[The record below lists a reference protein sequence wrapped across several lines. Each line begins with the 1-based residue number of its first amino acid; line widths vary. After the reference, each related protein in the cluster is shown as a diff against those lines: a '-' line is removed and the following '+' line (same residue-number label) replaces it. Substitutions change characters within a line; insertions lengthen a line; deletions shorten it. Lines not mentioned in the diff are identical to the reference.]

1 MRKLF
6 LALAAMLFMTGLVAA
21 AEMNVT
27 KFDKEKKEVTV
38 KDGDKETVYK
48 VTEKVKVTIID
59 KDGKDTEGKYEYL
72 EKRLGKIGKNGL
84 KMDLTVEKETITEA
98 KFKAGKK

>member
-48 VTEKVKVTIID
+48 VTEKVKVTVIV
-59 KDGKDTEGKYEYL
+59 DGKDTEGKYEYL